1 MKRPPPCEPPS
12 HGLGFQPSQFGQT
25 RVSPVHRRQPAGIFI
40 FFIHKKGEKWCFKT
54 SSNFLINQMALEMK
68 FIQDHLS
75 ITKISSYVLSSNSSF
90 LTGNSKIFIAS
101 FQFDQFAKI
110 PCRRCCWC
118 PIQDLS
124 ELSRVRK
131 GLEFEFS
138 SDWII
143 SRCSKEKVSRILNW
157 IAWI

>member
-1 MKRPPPCEPPS
+1 MMRSQKIYEKIWKRPPPCEPPS

-25 RVSPVHRRQPAGIFI
+25 RVSPVHWRQPAGIFFHI
-40 FFIHKKGEKWCFKT
+40 QKEEKLCFKT

-75 ITKISSYVLSSNSSF
+75 NTKISPQFKDLHC
-90 LTGNSKIFIAS
+90 IAS